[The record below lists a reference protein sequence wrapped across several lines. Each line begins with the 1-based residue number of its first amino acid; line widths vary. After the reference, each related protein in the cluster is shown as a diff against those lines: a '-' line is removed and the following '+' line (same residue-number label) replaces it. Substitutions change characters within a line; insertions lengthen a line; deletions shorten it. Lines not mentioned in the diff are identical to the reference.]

1 MKGGL
6 STNEFILFC
15 SNPKPLYTTK
25 PITTIMEQKTETKQL
40 ITKEMTIGEVVAKYP
55 AVIEPLQAAGVHCV
69 GCHVSYSESLEQ
81 GFKGHG
87 MSDED
92 VDAVIVKLNEAV
104 VEYKLEE
111 GKEFIITNKAAEQL
125 KQVLKENNKEGSG
138 LRVEIIPGG
147 CSGFQYGLELDNNTS
162 DLDNIIEEKGVKII
176 ITKENMNFLKGAKLD
191 FVDSLQGAGFKISN
205 PNAHESCGCGQSFE
219 Y

>member
-1 MKGGL
+1 
-6 STNEFILFC
+6 
-15 SNPKPLYTTK
+15 
-25 PITTIMEQKTETKQL
+25 MEQKTEVKQL

-92 VDAVIVKLNEAV
+92 VDAVIDKLNKAV
-104 VEYKLEE
+104 AEYKFEE

-147 CSGFQYGLELDNNTS
+147 CSGFQYGLELDDNTS
-162 DLDNIIEEKGVKII
+162 DLDNVIEDKGVKII
-176 ITKENMNFLKGAKLD
+176 ITKENMQFLKGAKLD
-191 FVDSLQGAGFKISN
+191 YVDSLQGGGFKISN